1 MSSLVAWSP
10 VREGNGPLI
19 FSVLVNEAQK
29 LNDRI
34 YLDLLGDQIQRLID
48 RSPNPKAMG
57 QRLQELLDQA
67 GLISSP

>member
-34 YLDLLGDQIQRLID
+34 YLDLLGDRVQRGRGC
-48 RSPNPKAMG
+48 RSYSTK
-57 QRLQELLDQA
+57 QV
-67 GLISSP
+67 